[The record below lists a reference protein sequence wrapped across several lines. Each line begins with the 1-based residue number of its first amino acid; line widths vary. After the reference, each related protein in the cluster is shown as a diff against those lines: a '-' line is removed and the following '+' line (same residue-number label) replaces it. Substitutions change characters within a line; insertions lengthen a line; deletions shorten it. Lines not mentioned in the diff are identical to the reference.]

1 MLTFSKFSRFS
12 LTFVKDLVEICLKI
26 RMKLDAD
33 LDPDYN
39 VRVCRSE
46 ALVSMIRHHIEH
58 PDNMALKL
66 TMIL

>member
-46 ALVSMIRHHIEH
+46 ALVSMLRQQREH
-58 PDNMALKL
+58 PDNMVV
-66 TMIL
+66 

>member
-46 ALVSMIRHHIEH
+46 GWLV
-58 PDNMALKL
+58 
-66 TMIL
+66 